1 MLHRSF
7 DQLKELGNEIVYID
21 DKGMEERSGAVIK
34 TDVDY
39 ENRIAFVYVKSFYE
53 EENKYTD
60 YFPNGQPFKYR
71 DIIVFDDRPE
81 SEHGWHKDPALANYG
96 RYLDKDN

>member
-1 MLHRSF
+1 
-7 DQLKELGNEIVYID
+7 
-21 DKGMEERSGAVIK
+21 MEERSGAVIK
-34 TDVDY
+34 TDVEY

-53 EENKYTD
+53 EENKHTD